1 MKRVTIL
8 MLIVGFVFAG
18 ISPVLAQRK
27 DEGAKLDKDKGA
39 KLDRD
44 KGRPEIRRER
54 MRTPRR
60 LDPNR
65 AEARER
71 RGRGRASMMEVEKQL
86 IGELEKI
93 RKLAIKEN
101 AKETAEAVE
110 KLLAKRRKQFKQRTE
125 MMERARERFRERSSR
140 PETQRGIRGEYRQ
153 RDPNSLKLKPKE
165 RERKTKDDKTKDD
178 K

>member
-27 DEGAKLDKDKGA
+27 DEGA

-101 AKETAEAVE
+101 AKETAKAVE
-110 KLLAKRRKQFKQRTE
+110 KLLAKRRKQLKQRTE
-125 MMERARERFRERSSR
+125 MMERARERFRGRPRR
-140 PETQRGIRGEYRQ
+140 PETERGIRGEYRQ

-165 RERKTKDDKTKDD
+165 REQKTKERERKTKDDK
-178 K
+178 